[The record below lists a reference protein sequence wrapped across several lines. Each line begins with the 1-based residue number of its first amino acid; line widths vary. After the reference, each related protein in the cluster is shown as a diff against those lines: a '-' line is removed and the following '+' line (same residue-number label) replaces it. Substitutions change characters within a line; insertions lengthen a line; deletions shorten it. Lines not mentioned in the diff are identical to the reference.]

1 MSIAIVGGNDRMA
14 RRYKE
19 LCKDYKCK
27 AKVFTQPQG
36 IKKQIGCPD
45 LVIFFTSTVS
55 HKMINI
61 ATAALPGKKPQIVH
75 CHSSSMAA
83 LRDVLKEYAI

>member
-1 MSIAIVGGNDRMA
+1 MSIAIVGGNDRMVH
-14 RRYKE
+14 RYKQ

-61 ATAALPGKKPQIVH
+61 ATAALPSNKPQIVH

-83 LRDVLKEYAI
+83 LKDVLTEHVV